1 MRTRSMLMMAIVIM
15 SLFLNLLALQGIGEE
30 EEEES

>member
-1 MRTRSMLMMAIVIM
+1 MLMMAIVIM